1 MSHAGMQNV
10 SAWLLSLWM
19 AAVIFTLIIY
29 CWNLGQDI
37 SIFSTLASSKVIK
50 QSCTR
55 FAV

>member
-1 MSHAGMQNV
+1 MSHAGTQNV